1 MVQSFNRAFTDSGV
15 HAGLISVEG
24 TVAPELKYLNPGN
37 IAQKTWEF
45 FEAGVGLEVNIK
57 E

>member
-15 HAGLISVEG
+15 HVGLVSVEG
-24 TVAPELKYLNPGN
+24 TVAPENKNLNPGN
-37 IAQKTWEF
+37 IAQRAWEF
-45 FEAGVGLEVNIK
+45 FESGVGLEVNVK